1 MNIGRRVKSHRFEE
15 GIALTRL
22 LADLISL
29 IVVASLAPAC
39 AGTRT
44 VVEWTFDKPGDTLG
58 WTAGSGVEGLTVRYG
73 CLVGKT
79 VARDPLI
86 HGPMI
91 NIPAKPNQFIEVR
104 MKCSV
109 DGSGELFWANTTE
122 PPYDGFRP
130 AQMRQI
136 QFKAGEFRVYRVLPF
151 WQAEQRIIRLR
162 LDPPENAEFAVD
174 YIRVAD
180 IVSEETGRAFFDFT
194 KAEQRWTPIGVDES
208 FRGDHGVILSNQ
220 NDEPREAMYVS
231 PALDL
236 EAESFPW
243 LTVNASFFGV
253 DHIVLQ
259 WVSDALPGVQ
269 SYTIREKRLPGW
281 HVYNIP
287 AETLPNWQGRIT
299 MMALKIP
306 FPGGTWSLRQI
317 GQRWVN
323 LGFAGASDKPMGP
336 AEVEVNRFGLR
347 DAISRSGNIAV
358 VQATITN
365 EGGEPAEEI
374 KAILRIP
381 ANRGLRIVEPN
392 TPGGVIE
399 GRSMHIVPV
408 LEPGESRTLTWE
420 VNAMGVGGLWGCT
433 LDVFGANFRAMHEN
447 TSLLWSPAV
456 KSEKASYVP
465 EPKPVRGD
473 FEVGMYYYPGWPT
486 YTRWTVLDDFPER
499 RPVLGYYREG
509 DPEVADWHIKW
520 MVEHGVTFIVY
531 DWYWSKGARH
541 LEHAIHDGFFNAKY
555 HDKIKFC
562 LLWANH
568 NAPGTSSAEDMVNVT
583 NYWLDNYFLRDDYM
597 KVDGKP
603 VVVIFSPHRL
613 WDDMGVNAVKAAFDK
628 SREMAKARGLNGIYF
643 VACSYPGRGGL
654 ENIEKAGY
662 DAVSGYNYPSAGD
675 NGQLV
680 APYADMVSGYVD
692 FWNQIQDNTSLP
704 YIPVTEPGWDA
715 RPWHGPNTRV
725 RTGKTPELF
734 AQMLRNSKEF
744 VENRKTVGPKMV
756 LIEAWNEFG
765 EGDYVEPHQEWG
777 FGHVDAIRDV
787 FTNAPKEHVDLI
799 PQDVGLGPYE
809 LEKPIPAT
817 AWEFDDPKHPGWDAI
832 QNLEKSRVE
841 NGRLITES
849 NGSDPAIYGE
859 AMDIDSKRFRRAEIR
874 MKVDRGRGAQLFWA
888 AKSRGFVEASSLRW
902 EINPDGQFHVYELDL
917 GASPAWKG
925 RIGAFRLDPTDAA
938 GARIEIDY
946 VRLIPSE

>member
-22 LADLISL
+22 LAALISL

-174 YIRVAD
+174 YIRVLETGTSM
-180 IVSEETGRAFFDFT
+180 SEEALFDFT
-194 KAEQRWTPIGVDES
+194 QGDPGWAVIGDGKASYSKEGVS
-208 FRGDHGVILSNQ
+208 LFSAGDGPGELI
-220 NDEPREAMYVS
+220 YVS
-231 PALDL
+231 PLLDL
-236 EAESFPW
+236 DASSLPW
-243 LTVNASFFGV
+243 LTVMAKAVGV
-253 DHIVLQ
+253 DSFVLH
-259 WVSDALPGVQ
+259 WITDDLPGVR
-269 SYTIREKRLPGW
+269 SHTIRVKPYQGW
-281 HVYNIP
+281 HSYNVHIEKIP
-287 AETLPNWQGRIT
+287 DWQGRIS
-299 MMALKIP
+299 MMAIRVAFRQGKFLGQLP
-306 FPGGTWSLRQI
+306 RSVSLRY
-317 GQRWVN
+317 
-323 LGFAGASDKPMGP
+323 AGASDTPVGP
-336 AEVEVNRFGLR
+336 PALAVTHFGTRDAVNR
-347 DAISRSGNIAV
+347 SGKAAV

-365 EGGEPAEEI
+365 EGGEPAEDVR
-374 KAILRIP
+374 AILRVP
-381 ANRGLRIVEPN
+381 ENRGKRAAAPDV
-392 TPGGVIE
+392 PGGRIQ
-399 GRSMHIVPV
+399 GRSLHVLPV
-408 LEPGESRTLTWE
+408 LRPGESRTLTWQ
-420 VNAMGVGGLWGCT
+420 VNALGVGWLSRCR
-433 LDVFGANFRAMHEN
+433 LDVFGPNVRALHES
-447 TSLLWSPAV
+447 TSLRWHPAV
-456 KSEKASYVP
+456 RSEKASYVP

-938 GARIEIDY
+938 GARIEVDY